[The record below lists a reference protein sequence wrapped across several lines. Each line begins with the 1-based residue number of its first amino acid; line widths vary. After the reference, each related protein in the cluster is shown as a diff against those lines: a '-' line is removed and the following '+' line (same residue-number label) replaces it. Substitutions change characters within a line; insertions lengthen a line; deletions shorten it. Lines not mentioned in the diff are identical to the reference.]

1 MNALPRGSRA
11 VTHRKGGLSVPDELY
26 RGCTLFGWLASPYT
40 AKVRSLLAYK
50 GISFTDA
57 TPSALTLRTRITP
70 NVGRLIMPTLRLAS
84 GEWRQDSALMCD
96 EIEAQHPEPSTR
108 PTGAAQHLASLLLE
122 LHADEWLPMLALHH
136 RWNVPD
142 NARWAVREFG
152 RCAFPL
158 LPTAL
163 STRLVAPAASKMQ
176 SFVAV
181 QGVSDGVTQAGVERY
196 AATLI
201 GALDAHFAVCGHAFL
216 LGDRP
221 CRADFALYGPIWA
234 HLYRDPY
241 SRALFADAP
250 SAVGWL
256 ERLHGHAHDPAFPD
270 LPCRASPP
278 AAPGP
283 FLPADQVPHTLDD
296 VFRALFAEQWPNM
309 QTLSAAVDAHLDEQS
324 TAGTL
329 EPLRVPRSLG
339 TAPFQVGGAQGE
351 RRLLAYTAWRLRR
364 PLSWYRSLEMAPS
377 RANEVRA
384 RAGRG
389 PSHPLTR
396 HPLTRHPSAGW
407 LTEAHLCVQLASA
420 DKWLDR
426 IGARDAFRA
435 VQPRWIIER
444 ESELP
449 LERETLSATRSLF

>member
-201 GALDAHFAVCGHAFL
+201 GALVGAMASPRVLL
-216 LGDRP
+216 LGAGAFVVLMYYMLGGGGSAAPTNRISLEDASLASNPVVFFDVELDGEPTGRIT
-221 CRADFALYGPIWA
+221 FE
-234 HLYRDPY
+234 
-241 SRALFADAP
+241 LFAN
-250 SAVGWL
+250 V
-256 ERLHGHAHDPAFPD
+256 
-270 LPCRASPP
+270 
-278 AAPGP
+278 
-283 FLPADQVPHTLDD
+283 VPRTAEN
-296 VFRALFAEQWPNM
+296 FRALCTGEKGTGSSGKPLKYEGSGFHRVIPGFMLQGGDFTSGDGRGGESIYGGKFDDENFNLAHSQKYL
-309 QTLSAAVDAHLDEQS
+309 LSMANAGRNTQGSQFFITTAVTSWLDGKHVVFGRVKEGQSVVDAIE
-324 TAGTL
+324 
-329 EPLRVPRSLG
+329 
-339 TAPFQVGGAQGE
+339 QVGSRSGRASRKAVITKAGQ
-351 RRLLAYTAWRLRR
+351 
-364 PLSWYRSLEMAPS
+364 LS
-377 RANEVRA
+377 
-384 RAGRG
+384 
-389 PSHPLTR
+389 
-396 HPLTRHPSAGW
+396 
-407 LTEAHLCVQLASA
+407 
-420 DKWLDR
+420 
-426 IGARDAFRA
+426 
-435 VQPRWIIER
+435 
-444 ESELP
+444 
-449 LERETLSATRSLF
+449 